1 MDRIVAEF
9 IKIST
14 IEQLNA
20 FRLEG
25 KPLLHVLHLN
35 SQGLLEQQALDRGVD
50 VHQED
55 DSGNNYISLVS
66 KFNKYV
72 SVDVMGEIASFLPF
86 EERQVLRGVNK
97 EFRLLIDKMN
107 IRDFQN
113 LSAPQIR
120 KIIDYII
127 EHNDIQ
133 TLNYVLDRNMDP
145 SANDNEAIRF
155 ASREGHL
162 EIVERLLK
170 DPRVDPGSSY
180 NWAIRE
186 ASREGHLEVVERLL
200 KDPRVDPG
208 SSYNWAIREAIS
220 NDHPAVVERLLQDRR
235 VNPSVDNNYAI
246 RWASMNGHLSVV
258 DKLLQDQR
266 VDPRVENNYAIR
278 AASYYG
284 HLDVV
289 DRLLKDPRVDPSAL
303 GNEAIRWASANG
315 HLAVVKRLLQDP
327 RVDPSVLQ

>member
-1 MDRIVAEF
+1 MDGITSEF
-9 IKIST
+9 IRIST

-113 LSAPQIR
+113 LSEPQI
-120 KIIDYII
+120 KNIIDYII
-127 EHNDIQ
+127 EHYDVQ
-133 TLNYVLDRNMDP
+133 TLNYVLERNMDP
-145 SANDNEAIRF
+145 SARN
-155 ASREGHL
+155 
-162 EIVERLLK
+162 
-170 DPRVDPGSSY
+170 
-180 NWAIRE
+180 NW
-186 ASREGHLEVVERLL
+186 
-200 KDPRVDPG
+200 
-208 SSYNWAIREAIS
+208 
-220 NDHPAVVERLLQDRR
+220 
-235 VNPSVDNNYAI
+235 AI
-246 RWASMNGHLSVV
+246 RWASTNGHLSVV
-258 DKLLQDQR
+258 DQLMR
-266 VDPRVENNYAIR
+266 
-278 AASYYG
+278 
-284 HLDVV
+284 
-289 DRLLKDPRVDPSAL
+289 DPRVDPSDHYNL
-303 GNEAIRWASANG
+303 AIREASMNG
-315 HLAVVKRLLQDP
+315 HLAVVDRLLQDPRVNPRVYDNEPIRYASEYGHLSVVERLLEDPLVDPNDRDNYAIRYASENGHHEVVKRLLQDSRINP
-327 RVDPSVLQ
+327 EFQTVDSFPFIYSEE